1 MRINK
6 EDLLG
11 SMMESMDRIT
21 YIRPEE
27 IPGIDLYMDQVLGFI
42 NDRML
47 PSTRNPGE
55 DKILTKTMINNYTK
69 NDLLPPPNRKKYSRE
84 HMLLLIFIYYYK
96 GLLSIN
102 DIRTLLAPITEQYFQ
117 AGDAKMRLEDIY
129 NEVFGL
135 EKDQIETLKKDVTEK
150 YRLAGDTFSEAKGE
164 EKERLQLFSFICLLS
179 FDVYTKR
186 LLVEKIIDELR
197 EDTGERKK

>member
-84 HMLLLIFIYYYK
+84 HMLLLIFIYYFKSYFAVLLIAVIGATPLFKSFKECLYK
-96 GLLSIN
+96 KRFTKVIMEFFEIPVLLI
-102 DIRTLLAPITEQYFQ
+102 
-117 AGDAKMRLEDIY
+117 
-129 NEVFGL
+129 
-135 EKDQIETLKKDVTEK
+135 
-150 YRLAGDTFSEAKGE
+150 
-164 EKERLQLFSFICLLS
+164 
-179 FDVYTKR
+179 
-186 LLVEKIIDELR
+186 LLVICVSYLVDGSFNPFLYFR
-197 EDTGERKK
+197 F